1 MLLTC
6 VNPVPITG
14 LHNQYLLTNL
24 GALEYSFF
32 PLQAFSLQMNHS
44 SGKQLGKNILSFKFV
59 FGSKGTKEKNVKIEK
74 MERKQKQQK
83 MKISLRL

>member
-1 MLLTC
+1 M
-6 VNPVPITG
+6 
-14 LHNQYLLTNL
+14 
-24 GALEYSFF
+24 S
-32 PLQAFSLQMNHS
+32 HS

-59 FGSKGTKEKNVKIEK
+59 FGSKGTKEKNVKIEE